1 MATANATSGRS
12 GALGAPVQSVNAPLH
27 DCSNETRF
35 YGSGLTGD
43 ARPLYPQL
51 DRASTGLNAAGISDH
66 AKSRRHADS
75 ALEGEGRSHG

>member
-12 GALGAPVQSVNAPLH
+12 GALGAPVQYVNAPLH
-27 DCSNETRF
+27 DCNNEIRF

-51 DRASTGLNAAGISDH
+51 DEAPDGFNAAEISNH
-66 AKSRRHADS
+66 AKGRRHADS